1 MQGVLLLSFGCL
13 DKLNS
18 MPNDEHH
25 HSSEAPRAGS
35 PEADNSRGLLR
46 RLYAWVLG
54 WADTPYGTPALIAIS
69 FAESSFFPIPPD
81 VLQIALSVSK
91 PRRSFYY
98 AAVSAVASVL
108 GGILGFFIGYGLWTV
123 VGSFFFDYV
132 PGVTR
137 ENMEY
142 VGELYQKHAFWSI
155 FAAAFTPIPFK
166 VFTLAA
172 GVFHQYVPLQTL
184 IIASILGRSGRFFLV
199 ASAIYFF
206 GPEVRSFLEK
216 RLELATIVLFVL
228 AVLGFV
234 AIKYLL
240 H

>member
-1 MQGVLLLSFGCL
+1 MNSANTESEYSGDSSTVVRP
-13 DKLNS
+13 DKPS
-18 MPNDEHH
+18 
-25 HSSEAPRAGS
+25 
-35 PEADNSRGLLR
+35 GLIR
-46 RLYAWVLG
+46 RLYDWVNS
-54 WADTPYGTPALIAIS
+54 WAETRYGTPALFAIS

-108 GGILGFFIGYGLWTV
+108 GGVAGWFIGYGLWTM
-123 VGSFFFDYV
+123 VGPFFYEYV
-132 PGVTR
+132 PGV
-137 ENMEY
+137 NPKNIEY
-142 VGELYQKHAFWSI
+142 VGGLYREHAFWSI

-172 GVFHQYVPLQTL
+172 GVFHQYVSLQTL
-184 IIASILGRSGRFFLV
+184 ILASALGRSARFFLV

-206 GPEVRSFLEK
+206 GPEVRKFLEK
-216 RLELATIVLFVL
+216 RLELMTLLLFALV
-228 AVLGFV
+228 VLGFV
-234 AIKYLL
+234 VIKYFL